1 MENPPFL
8 DDMPFFKPPFIT
20 DCPLPCL
27 PGNHRNEKKNIWVS
41 RLQQLTIGAC
51 WQSAPYA
58 PQSVALGDVSRTRKV
73 ALNWSKK
80 DTP

>member
-1 MENPPFL
+1 MENPLL

-27 PGNHRNEKKNIWVS
+27 PGNHRNGKKNIWVS

-51 WQSAPYA
+51 WQSAPYSQ
-58 PQSVALGDVSRTRKV
+58 QSVALGERPNEAEV
-73 ALNWSKK
+73 ALNWFKK